1 MKKALFWLFYSS
13 FSFSATAHTLSLP
26 DITYLQSNPKVIEK
40 LLSENM
46 YSLSGKEL
54 ARLID
59 LYQYNPHF
67 NKHLAQFAQ
76 GRIAFLEQDYYE
88 AIRLYRQVLSENP
101 ELNPVRIELAIALF
115 HQRQDSAA
123 RTQFEKAKVE
133 KDLPDGSLLVINN
146 YLQALDERQGWEID
160 FTAHYIRDKNVNH
173 VANVNYVPLSNRAVL
188 TKSQRMLPQSAHG
201 LGYFFSF
208 SRDFN
213 LFDSHYFLFGNR
225 TWGKEYWD
233 NHEYDDILNRTFLGY
248 AYKNASHIIKV
259 KPFYERR
266 WYGNHRYRWNNG
278 VQVEYDFHFNPHWQL
293 AYSAEF
299 EKQHYFI
306 EKELNGHL
314 TQLTPTLIFQ
324 PNTRQFFYI
333 GGDWI
338 NEKTQVRQYGSKSK
352 GLRLGWGQDWGK
364 GISSQIAV
372 SFIKRNYKDVAKLG
386 NLDIFSFN
394 KNRKDHIYSL
404 NLLVWKRDWHL
415 GGITPKLQFTW
426 KKQISNIPQ
435 MYSYQQKNI
444 NLIFEKSF

>member
-1 MKKALFWLFYSS
+1 MKKALFWLFCSS

-54 ARLID
+54 ALLIE
-59 LYQYNPHF
+59 LYQYAPHF

-76 GRIAFLEQDYYE
+76 GRIAFLEQNYYE
-88 AIRLYRQVLSENP
+88 AIRFYRQVLSENP

-146 YLQALDERQGWEID
+146 YLQALDERQSWEID
-160 FTAHYIRDKNVNH
+160 FAAHYIRDKNVNYA
-173 VANVNYVPLSNRAVL
+173 ANVNYVPLSNRAVL
-188 TKSQRMLPQSAHG
+188 TKSPKMLPQSAHG
-201 LGYFFSF
+201 VGYFFAV
-208 SRDFN
+208 SRDLN

-225 TWGKEYWD
+225 AWGKEYWD

-278 VQVEYDFHFNPHWQL
+278 VQAEYDFHFNPHWQL

-364 GISSQIAV
+364 GISSQIDV

-386 NLDIFSFN
+386 NLDILSFN

-404 NLLVWKRDWHL
+404 NLLVWKRDWHF

>member
-54 ARLID
+54 ALLIE
-59 LYQYNPHF
+59 LYQYAPHF
-67 NKHLAQFAQ
+67 NKHLAQFVQ
-76 GRIAFLEQDYYE
+76 GRIAFLEQNYYE
-88 AIRLYRQVLSENP
+88 AIRFYRQVLSENP

-146 YLQALDERQGWEID
+146 YLQALDERQSWEID
-160 FTAHYIRDKNVNH
+160 FAAHYIRDKNVNYA
-173 VANVNYVPLSNRAVL
+173 ANVNYVPLSNRAVL
-188 TKSQRMLPQSAHG
+188 TKSPKMLPQSAHG
-201 LGYFFSF
+201 VGYFFAV
-208 SRDFN
+208 SRDLN

-225 TWGKEYWD
+225 AWGKEYWD

-278 VQVEYDFHFNPHWQL
+278 VQAEYDFHFNPHWQL

-364 GISSQIAV
+364 GISSQIDV

-386 NLDIFSFN
+386 NLDILSFN

-404 NLLVWKRDWHL
+404 NLLVWKRDWHF

>member
-1 MKKALFWLFYSS
+1 MKKALFWLFCSS

-46 YSLSGKEL
+46 YFLSGKEL
-54 ARLID
+54 ALLIE
-59 LYQYNPHF
+59 LYQYAPHF

-76 GRIAFLEQDYYE
+76 GRIAFLEQNYYE
-88 AIRLYRQVLSENP
+88 AIRFYRQVLSENP

-133 KDLPDGSLLVINN
+133 KDLPDGSLLIINN
-146 YLQALDERQGWEID
+146 YLQALDERQSWEID
-160 FTAHYIRDKNVNH
+160 FAAHYIRDKNVNH
-173 VANVNYVPLSNRAVL
+173 AANVNYVPLSNRAVL
-188 TKSQRMLPQSAHG
+188 TKSPKMLPQSARG
-201 LGYFFSF
+201 VGYFFSV
-208 SRDFN
+208 SRDLN

-225 TWGKEYWD
+225 AWGKEYWD

-364 GISSQIAV
+364 GISSQIAM

-404 NLLVWKRDWHL
+404 NLLVWKRDWHF